1 MVRSLRQDGERSWR
15 HPYEAEADLH
25 VPTFCFALCGMPT
38 GLALACMGF
47 NGAQGR
53 VVVGLELH
61 RNGLAVDI
69 AH

>member
-1 MVRSLRQDGERSWR
+1 
-15 HPYEAEADLH
+15 
-25 VPTFCFALCGMPT
+25 MPS